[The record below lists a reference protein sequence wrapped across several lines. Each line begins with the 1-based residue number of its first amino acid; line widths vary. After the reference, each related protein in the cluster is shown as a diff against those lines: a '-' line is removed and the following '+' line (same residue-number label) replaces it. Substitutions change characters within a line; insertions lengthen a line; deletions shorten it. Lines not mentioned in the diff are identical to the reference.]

1 MDHRAP
7 GPLLEIGLQ
16 ITLALLAVTV
26 CLGTYRVFV
35 GPSLPDRVI
44 ALDLVGF
51 STVAIIGAYGIATD
65 QGTLLDV
72 ALVLSLLM
80 FLGTVAFARYFEQ
93 RARGDQS

>member
-1 MDHRAP
+1 MDHPGP
-7 GPLLEIGLQ
+7 GPLLEVGLQ
-16 ITLALLAVTV
+16 ITLALLAVAA

-44 ALDLVGF
+44 SLDLVGF
-51 STVAIIGAYGIATD
+51 STVAMIGAYGIATG

-93 RARGDQS
+93 RARSEQS